1 MVTATLLEPRH
12 NTTTPPLNLGYATI
26 VAAMPWVGRFM
37 VYSGSQLATEGGAAM
52 ALTVT
57 HIFFVGNCVTDLDTL
72 AA

>member
-1 MVTATLLEPRH
+1 MIATLLKPRH

-26 VAAMPWVGRFM
+26 VAAMPWVGRFV

-57 HIFFVGNCVTDLDTL
+57 HIFGGNRVTDLDTL